1 MKYFD
6 DPVYE
11 SKFNQFIDLFATL
24 IEKYGGEIVF
34 PTEENSAPENK
45 RSAVQCENP
54 TTSYTD
60 QHVA

>member
-6 DPVYE
+6 NPIYD

-34 PTEENSAPENK
+34 PTEENSDQKADQ
-45 RSAVQCENP
+45 SSVQCETPIASRTNQ
-54 TTSYTD
+54 Y
-60 QHVA
+60 VA